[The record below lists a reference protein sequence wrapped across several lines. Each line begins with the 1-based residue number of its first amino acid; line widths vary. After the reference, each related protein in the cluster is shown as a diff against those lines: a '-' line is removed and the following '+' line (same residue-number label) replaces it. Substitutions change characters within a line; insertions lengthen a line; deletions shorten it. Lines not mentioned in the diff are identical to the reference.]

1 MFSQATDIRE
11 LKQQNDGDGYEN
23 VTQKVNSRCL
33 KLNRTYSISF
43 NSSRTVSKFR
53 KKKKVVALCFRPRQ
67 NVKLDIF
74 TL

>member
-53 KKKKVVALCFRPRQ
+53 KSKR
-67 NVKLDIF
+67 KLLFCVPVLDK
-74 TL
+74 T

>member
-33 KLNRTYSISF
+33 KLNSTYSISF

-53 KKKKVVALCFRPRQ
+53 KSKR
-67 NVKLDIF
+67 KLLSCVPVLDK
-74 TL
+74 T